1 MENNFTDEKNEKVVY
16 YTDEET
22 TEAMEFIKE
31 HQLPMSELLY
41 ALKYVRIL
49 HGPATGTDEQLM
61 DVQQAPTISPPS
73 PSLCS
78 MLFAVSPTEPVPQT
92 KAP

>member
-1 MENNFTDEKNEKVVY
+1 MEHNFTDEQNEEVVY

-22 TEAMEFIKE
+22 TEAMDFIKE

-73 PSLCS
+73 PPLYS
-78 MLFAVSPTEPVPQT
+78 MQFAVSPTEPVSMR